1 MERVEMSGTLRT
13 TLGSAATA
21 PRAAPSVADEE
32 APPPPPPFDF
42 AGRRAWLSRADSR
55 LGRVLG
61 AALRDVGC
69 HVHGV
74 RTCGEELDFAAET
87 FLAEPEL
94 YNPVRDDAR
103 FPRPRA
109 LVDDRSHP
117 HPDHDTHR
125 ARSRRSPLPLPRSQR
140 YEENKHLCMLGADVV
155 VMTLPEDH
163 AEVKPTVALLER
175 AARDDLRPRAL
186 VVVSSPRAWA
196 STTPTHPDG
205 VLTELDEPRR
215 LDVPGIGKASADA
228 ERLVLRAARPGM
240 LETYVVARGVL
251 YGCGEF
257 RDGFLSVMRAAWEGN
272 PVPVYGPGTNRV
284 PLVHA
289 RELAATVTRVA
300 ALALRRGGGRLAD
313 DSGRLVVA
321 VDDAP
326 PATQIEAVAAIAKA
340 FEVPLVRLP
349 AAAATIAEGAE
360 GSAEEDADGG
370 ADALLIDAP
379 MRRTP
384 IDVDVV
390 GLSRRP
396 AHRGGLGEP
405 VEEEEVEEVV
415 VVVEEEEEEEEEV
428 VEEGVDADEKESG
441 GDEDAAKE
449 SDGDSSPWEPAPLP
463 VGGFPAVMDEFI
475 AANNLAPHRVVVRGP
490 PLSDADEL
498 AAAVAEAYSVPLL
511 TPLTLAA
518 DWLPK
523 CPAEIREKCGDPTY
537 VPEPEEGENDRG
549 DDAKD
554 ETAAETDAGE
564 GAKDE
569 DAEGAD
575 PEAAAAAA
583 AAAEAERRAAA
594 TALWENLDDETRLEL
609 VRATLALNAVR
620 RAGYVMSGGLPPDGD
635 ACRALFTA
643 VPPRPPLRLK
653 AKKKAG
659 EEGADAATG
668 ADAAGAD
675 ETGADAAAGAT
686 PPEEEDPP
694 YPEETEEEAEARR
707 ALDPDAAPTAVV
719 HLRVVDEGR
728 WARKHRDSRPEEYE
742 AYLEWAKAEEAALTA
757 YDEAKKAAAEAAKER
772 KAAVA
777 AAKKAGE
784 EPPPEPAEG
793 EPDPTKPPDP
803 PETDLVVAWLAVER
817 GIVRH
822 RVDASGSA
830 FSRLRAVKRGLDAPR
845 NFVGMIGED
854 GDAADPEEVAAA
866 QEETERLRRE
876 EQRRAERKARAAQL
890 VERQRREVAAREED
904 ALHVRSAS
912 LRRYLATEVMPTVT
926 DAMMQMLRL
935 RPDDPAMALAEYL
948 IRVDTRAEEEEE
960 AERMANAVME
970 RALLEEAKLR
980 EREEKLATSR
990 RKAAEARAAIKP
1002 KSVVRVAPRGPKP
1015 RLPRMAKTPIDAE
1028 GNEGENA

>member
-1 MERVEMSGTLRT
+1 
-13 TLGSAATA
+13 
-21 PRAAPSVADEE
+21 
-32 APPPPPPFDF
+32 
-42 AGRRAWLSRADSR
+42 
-55 LGRVLG
+55 
-61 AALRDVGC
+61 
-69 HVHGV
+69 
-74 RTCGEELDFAAET
+74 
-87 FLAEPEL
+87 
-94 YNPVRDDAR
+94 
-103 FPRPRA
+103 
-109 LVDDRSHP
+109 
-117 HPDHDTHR
+117 
-125 ARSRRSPLPLPRSQR
+125 
-140 YEENKHLCMLGADVV
+140 MLGADVV

-175 AARDDLRPRAL
+175 AAKDDLRPRAL

-196 STTPTHPDG
+196 STSPADPDG
-205 VLTELDEPRR
+205 FLTEADEPRR
-215 LDVPGIGKASADA
+215 ANVPGAGKASADA
-228 ERLVLRAARPGM
+228 ERLVLRSARPGA
-240 LETYVVARGVL
+240 LETYVVSRGVL

-257 RDGFLSVMRAAWEGN
+257 RDGFLSVMRAAWEGK
-272 PVPVYGPGTNRV
+272 PVPVYGPGTNRL
-284 PLVHA
+284 PLCHA
-289 RELAATVTRVA
+289 RELAATVTRVV
-300 ALALRRGGGRLAD
+300 ALALRPNATPPAT
-313 DSGRLVVA
+313 GRLVVA

-326 PATQIEAVAAIAKA
+326 ATQIEAAAAVARA
-340 FEVPLVRLP
+340 FEVPLVRVP

-360 GSAEEDADGG
+360 GSAEEGAEGG

-384 IDVDVV
+384 LDVDVV
-390 GLSRRP
+390 GLSREP

-405 VEEEEVEEVV
+405 VYAP
-415 VVVEEEEEEEEEV
+415 EEEEEEEEES
-428 VEEGVDADEKESG
+428 GDADEEEGAEAEKEGGENEEKEG
-441 GDEDAAKE
+441 GDEGEAKE
-449 SDGDSSPWEPAPLP
+449 DAEAEEESPWEPAPLP

-475 AANNLAPHRVVVRGP
+475 AANDLAPHRVVVRGP

-518 DWLPK
+518 DWLPR
-523 CPAEIREKCGDPTY
+523 CPAEIRETCGDPTY
-537 VPEPEEGENDRG
+537 VPEPEGGEDGQG

-554 ETAAETDAGE
+554 EAAAETEAD
-564 GAKDE
+564 D
-569 DAEGAD
+569 AD
-575 PEAAAAAA
+575 PDAADADDADPDAAAAAA

-594 TALWENLDDETRLEL
+594 MALWENLDDATRLEL

-659 EEGADAATG
+659 EGADGGADKTGAADEGADEG
-668 ADAAGAD
+668 ADDAGA
-675 ETGADAAAGAT
+675 A
-686 PPEEEDPP
+686 PEEEDPP
-694 YPEETEEEAEARR
+694 YPEETEEEAESRR
-707 ALDPDAAPTAVV
+707 ALDPNAAPTAVV

-793 EPDPTKPPDP
+793 EPDPTRPPDP
-803 PETDLVVAWLAVER
+803 PETDPVVAWLAVEQ

-830 FSRLRAVKRGLDAPR
+830 FSRLRAVKRAMDTPR

-854 GDAADPEEVAAA
+854 GDAADPEELAAA

-935 RPDDPAMALAEYL
+935 RPEDPAMALAEYL

-960 AERMANAVME
+960 AERMANEVME

-1015 RLPRMAKTPIDAE
+1015 RPPRVAKAPIDAE
-1028 GNEGENA
+1028 GGEGENAQPNPVEA